1 MGLIVPIL
9 RLLYVALN
17 VYDTFK
23 TLKLPPGSARNGGQ
37 PTVRAM
43 SQRKRAMKG
52 CLAIWLVWVSH
63 TAVVAVYTWLNRYS
77 AVMLH
82 MNAQ

>member
-9 RLLYVALN
+9 RLIYVALN

-23 TLKLPPGSARNGGQ
+23 TLKSPPSSSRNGGQ
-37 PTVRAM
+37 PSPRAL

-52 CLAIWLVWVSH
+52 CLAIWIVWVSDVDIERGDWD
-63 TAVVAVYTWLNRYS
+63 TDRS
-77 AVMLH
+77 
-82 MNAQ
+82 